1 MRSKALSLE
10 AISIPPVT
18 GKQPVGLVVILHGWG
33 ANAQDLQYLVP
44 GLALSN
50 YHILLPN
57 APFAHPQVAGG
68 YMWYD
73 LEREDYRG
81 LAQSQHLLMNWL
93 KSLEGLID
101 VPLSSTIMMGFS
113 QGGAMALDVGL
124 HLPLAGLVS
133 ISGYWHRTPQ
143 EIEPPLPPVSM
154 IHGRQDNVVPLKMAH
169 RLRDYL
175 LELGAPIQYKEV
187 DMGHEI
193 APEVLEIVRDFI
205 LVNT

>member
-1 MRSKALSLE
+1 MSLE
-10 AISIPPVT
+10 TISIPPAT
-18 GKQPVGLVVILHGWG
+18 GKQPVGLVVVLHGWG
-33 ANAQDLQYLVP
+33 ANAKDLQPLVP
-44 GLALSN
+44 ELALSN
-50 YHILLPN
+50 YHVLLPN

-73 LEREDYRG
+73 LEREDYQG
-81 LAQSQHLLMNWL
+81 LAQSQRLLTDWL
-93 KSLEGLID
+93 KSLESLTGI
-101 VPLSSTIMMGFS
+101 PLGSTIIMGFS

-133 ISGYWHRTPQ
+133 MSGYWHRTPQ
-143 EIEPPLPPVSM
+143 EIEPPLPPVL
-154 IHGRQDNVVPLKMAH
+154 IVHGRQDNVVPLRVAH

-175 LELGAPIQYKEV
+175 LALGAPMQYKEV

-193 APEVLEIVRDFI
+193 APEVVEIVRDFI